1 MGKNYWMVVETL
13 ENHRITREM
22 SYKMIGFGQPFR
34 RRVQRMQRDDM
45 VLFYVN
51 TIKAWT
57 ATASITSDYFED
69 FTPVWQPTTRGEQ
82 YPFRVNLRPDI
93 TLKESQNIDALV
105 LAPRL
110 DYMKRWTPED
120 WPLAFADRLHLLPQK
135 DFRLIESEMKRA
147 SGQIGR
153 TQRRRRRR
161 PKGQHQHMAP
171 AAVQGETQG
180 Q

>member
-22 SYKMIGFGQPFR
+22 GYKMIGFGQPFR

-93 TLKESQNIDALV
+93 TLEESQNIDALV

-120 WPLAFADRLHLLPQK
+120 WPLAFAGRLHLLAQK

-147 SGQIGR
+147 SGQTGR